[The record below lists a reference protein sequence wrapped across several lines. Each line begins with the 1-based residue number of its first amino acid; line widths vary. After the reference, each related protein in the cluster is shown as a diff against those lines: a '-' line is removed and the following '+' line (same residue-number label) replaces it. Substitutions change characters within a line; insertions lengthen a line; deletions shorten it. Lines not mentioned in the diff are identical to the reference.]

1 MHTSWTEH
9 ADGHM
14 GDKGGVKRTSRCQKK
29 VIKLRNKCLAAE
41 RERQKKDETF

>member
-14 GDKGGVKRTSRCQKK
+14 GDKGGVKRTSGCQKK
-29 VIKLRNKCLAAE
+29 GHQTA
-41 RERQKKDETF
+41 Q